1 MKTFKISEIK
11 EQGIWVKCTGENAL
25 RLIQAFDYE
34 KYKEYKADAR
44 IGRFYRWDGSGFDW
58 DYNTVM
64 STSSYIEFSQI
75 DWEERKQIGWELKKD
90 CKQYREAALKICG
103 LDNFVVHNNNG
114 FFTTSKE
121 GEILRKARV
130 LELWFEPVYEEVKF
144 KAGDFCRKTWSGGDV
159 DYFDITK
166 VTSDKLYGSEYYR
179 LGSNGSKE
187 NIKSNAYN
195 AEINDKRYILDVI
208 SYFEFN
214 AAKQLVLAAEKIEI
228 GGYSVEIHNGST
240 RISGYEFTKEF
251 WEAALIVSKHQKAKI
266 KIGCSHQFDLPTET
280 IERIL
285 SKLK

>member
-179 LGSNGSKE
+179 LGSNGS
-187 NIKSNAYN
+187 
-195 AEINDKRYILDVI
+195 
-208 SYFEFN
+208 
-214 AAKQLVLAAEKIEI
+214 
-228 GGYSVEIHNGST
+228 T

>member
-1 MKTFKISEIK
+1 MKTYTIKEIK
-11 EQGIWVKCTGENAL
+11 EQGIWVKCTKENAL
-25 RLIQAFDYE
+25 RLIQAFDWE
-34 KYKEYKADAR
+34 KYKSYEAMHRSDC
-44 IGRFYRWDGSGFDW
+44 FYSWDESCFDSQ
-58 DYNTVM
+58 N
-64 STSSYIEFSQI
+64 STPSSYIEFNQI
-75 DWEERKQIGWELKKD
+75 DWEERKQIGWKVKKE
-90 CKQYREAALKICG
+90 CEQYRTAAMKICNDMPFLENYRWNIHTNSVNANTLQSAG
-103 LDNFVVHNNNG
+103 
-114 FFTTSKE
+114 
-121 GEILRKARV
+121 V

-144 KAGDFCRKTWSGGDV
+144 KIGDFCRKTWSGGDV

-179 LGSNGSKE
+179 LGANGSKE
-187 NIKSNAYN
+187 NIKSNACN
-195 AEINDKRYILDVI
+195 AEINDKYILDVI

-228 GGYSVEIHNGST
+228 GNYPVEFKNGST
-240 RISGYEFTKEF
+240 TISGYEFTKEF